1 MDNSIEVIWKE
12 GFLNEKSLVAPK
24 INDLYNQ
31 RSRHLVDKMKRMYRI
46 NLIALVILAIV
57 IPIWYYF
64 LDIIWQGVAI
74 SILMLFTGWYSIR
87 QKRNIKTLDH
97 GATSLDYLKSFDRL
111 LKDALLKGE
120 KVLRFTYPLYFLI
133 AISVMWSAWNKG
145 ALTSKMYQKYPDVI
159 FIGSVPLFV
168 WIIVGVA
175 ALLMLYFSGRIY
187 RWDVGLIYGRIFRKL
202 EETIAEM
209 EQLKQHNKGA

>member
-1 MDNSIEVIWKE
+1 MEKSIEAIWKE

-31 RSRHLVDKMKRMYRI
+31 KSKDLVDRMKRMYRN
-46 NLIALVILAIV
+46 NLIALVVMSIV
-57 IPIWYYF
+57 FPIMYYF
-64 LDIIWQGVAI
+64 LDIVWQGIAI
-74 SILMLFTGWYSIR
+74 SILMLLTVWYS
-87 QKRNIKTLDH
+87 KREKRGFKTLDH

-111 LKDALLKGE
+111 LKDALSKGE

-133 AISVMWSAWNKG
+133 AMSILWSAWNKG
-145 ALTSKMYQKYPDVI
+145 PLTSKMYQKYPDVI
-159 FIGSVPLFV
+159 FVGSIPLFAL
-168 WIIVGVA
+168 IIAGVIT
-175 ALLMLYFSGRIY
+175 LLMFYFSRRIY

-209 EQLKQHNKGA
+209 EELKQG